1 MKLYIALL
9 FFISLPDRVV
19 CERQANGVDQEN
31 LPAEAV
37 FPGVWD
43 KYIQAARNKTFI
55 RPRGIKLIE
64 GDVGGSY
71 ESLLVVREDD
81 GNEVLKV
88 ADEARDAK
96 VGDGGGQK
104 PFYGPRRGV
113 MTMGRG
119 GLVVFDFEENI
130 AGRYA
135 LLLSYSSP
143 LPVLHRPHSPSPALA

>member
-1 MKLYIALL
+1 MKLLSALL
-9 FFISLPDRVV
+9 LLPFVDRVV
-19 CERQANGVDQEN
+19 CNGEVNGVDREN

-43 KYIQAARNKTFI
+43 KYIQAPSNKTFI

-71 ESLLVVREDD
+71 ESLLVIRQDN
-81 GNEVLKV
+81 GKEVLRV
-88 ADEARDAK
+88 ADEAADRK
-96 VGDGGGQK
+96 GGDDGRQM
-104 PFYGPRRGV
+104 PIHGPRRGV

-135 LLLSYSSP
+135 LRLSYSSP
-143 LPVLHRPHSPSPALA
+143 LPVLHRPYLPSPAWA